1 MSAVAANS
9 IQFHSGASGG
19 AQPVTHSALDFF
31 EEPLT
36 LKIYEGSHDQ
46 GLFHKWGARTTT

>member
-1 MSAVAANS
+1 MSAAAANS
-9 IQFHSGASGG
+9 IQFQSGASGG